1 MRHLAGLPWRRGCRL
16 AHNTR
21 LMTGGTLSTKLH
33 LLMPTYNRAHML
45 ERTISAL
52 YLQDADP
59 ASWHLTVVDN
69 ASTDGTRDYLEACA
83 ARWSNFDFVINER
96 NLGLF
101 GNLNR
106 CMDLARTQKFMIIHS
121 DDDVDPSLVSS
132 VLTFIDRHPTL
143 QMCFG
148 TCRALMEDT
157 GEIIPHWYESKIIGE
172 QDRVLSSNELLGALM
187 RSASNFVFAPTVVYD
202 RTFFSSDLRYSQDYK
217 LTSDLDLW
225 FRAAIRDPTVGFM
238 AVPRITC
245 RIHSERLSHEHA
257 KAMRLEAVAIIRKH
271 LSEVRRHG
279 PKVIDT
285 RLALFISAKLRLFEL
300 AIRFGLVPAF
310 KARRMI
316 ASALESLAPK
326 AKNHGVTG

>member
-1 MRHLAGLPWRRGCRL
+1 
-16 AHNTR
+16 
-21 LMTGGTLSTKLH
+21 
-33 LLMPTYNRAHML
+33 MPTYNRAHML
-45 ERTISAL
+45 ERTISTL

-59 ASWHLTVVDN
+59 AVWRLTVVDN
-69 ASTDGTRDYLEACA
+69 ASTDSTRDYLQACA
-83 ARWSNFDFVINER
+83 ARWSNFDYIINER

-106 CMDLARTQKFMIIHS
+106 CMDLARTQKFMIVHS
-121 DDDVDPSLVSS
+121 DDDVDSSLVSS
-132 VLTFIDRHPTL
+132 VLSFIDRHPAV

-148 TCRALMEDT
+148 ACRALMEDT
-157 GEIIPHWYESKIIGE
+157 GEMIPRWYDSKILG
-172 QDRVLSSNELLGALM
+172 DRDRILSSNEFLGALM
-187 RSASNFVFAPTVVYD
+187 RSASNFIFAPTVVYD

-225 FRAAIRDPTVGFM
+225 FRVALRDPIVGFM
-238 AVPRITC
+238 SVPRITC
-245 RIHSERLSHEHA
+245 RIHSERLSHGHA

-271 LSEVRRHG
+271 LGEIRLHG
-279 PKVIDT
+279 PRAVINT

-316 ASALESLAPK
+316 MSALESLVPK
-326 AKNHGVTG
+326 AKNHSIIG